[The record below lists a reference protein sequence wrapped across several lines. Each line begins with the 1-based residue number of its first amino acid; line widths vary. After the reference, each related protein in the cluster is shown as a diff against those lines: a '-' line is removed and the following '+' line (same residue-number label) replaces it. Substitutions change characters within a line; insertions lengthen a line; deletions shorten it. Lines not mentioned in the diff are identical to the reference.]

1 MQDTGAD
8 TFCGALDGAVFAHV
22 LSEAMG
28 KRLRLNQATPSSP
41 CRYVP
46 MNSGVLVRVSTI
58 R

>member
-1 MQDTGAD
+1 MQDTGLVSFWD
-8 TFCGALDGAVFAHV
+8 ALDGAVFAHV
-22 LSEAMG
+22 PSGAAGEWRG
-28 KRLRLNQATPSSP
+28 SNQAAPSSL